1 MRAYI
6 KIFIVSAIVCA
17 ILFLASGASL
27 SSVFAS
33 EPDYNYLVVGFDDAA
48 ENTDVICIA
57 NYDTASGGV
66 NVFQLPRDTYYDS
79 GTEVKK
85 INGVFTLGRL
95 HGNDTHDSMSAL
107 TRVVSKELGI
117 KIHSYLGLS
126 TKSFITLID
135 AMGGVTLD
143 FPIDISNSDGKII
156 YPQGSYTL
164 CGEDALKLVRHREGY
179 IRGDLDRLDIQKIF
193 IRGVLKSVTRGGS
206 MCKLLLAILKTRGIV
221 TDFTLRDFLPLLRG
235 GATGLKNATLSCVT
249 LPGEAAFSKSGVSY
263 YVLNRAAC
271 VELFK
276 KHFDIDSKGFD
287 PYSRF
292 FSESE
297 AQFSEIYNS
306 NTITYH
312 EYVGDEPIEIKQ
324 LN

>member
-1 MRAYI
+1 
-6 KIFIVSAIVCA
+6 
-17 ILFLASGASL
+17 
-27 SSVFAS
+27 
-33 EPDYNYLVVGFDDAA
+33 
-48 ENTDVICIA
+48 
-57 NYDTASGGV
+57 
-66 NVFQLPRDTYYDS
+66 
-79 GTEVKK
+79 
-85 INGVFTLGRL
+85 
-95 HGNDTHDSMSAL
+95 
-107 TRVVSKELGI
+107 
-117 KIHSYLGLS
+117 
-126 TKSFITLID
+126 
-135 AMGGVTLD
+135 
-143 FPIDISNSDGKII
+143 
-156 YPQGSYTL
+156 
-164 CGEDALKLVRHREGY
+164 
-179 IRGDLDRLDIQKIF
+179 
-193 IRGVLKSVTRGGS
+193 

-297 AQFSEIYNS
+297 AQFSKIYNS